1 MDGKEMA
8 LNEAQATALTKEIM
22 LAMAQ
27 SGSLKTTGDPNGG
40 VSTDPRSETSGR
52 RDAIY
57 LAALHRHLVK
67 ELQK

>member
-1 MDGKEMA
+1 MA
-8 LNEAQATALTKEIM
+8 LNEAQANSYAREIL

-27 SGSLKTTGDPNGG
+27 SGSLKTTGDPSGG
-40 VSTDPRSETSGR
+40 VSTDSRSETSGR

-57 LAALHRHLVK
+57 LAALHRELAK